1 MNAASLTVY
10 KSPFPKMRLGQDFD
24 GGYITVDVPDAKYS
38 VMLSGGV
45 EEDVSFEEAFLEKY
59 PGVKCLAFDGTI
71 DKLPKENDAITF
83 IKKNIGAQNDEC
95 VTNLHDIINSHDNI
109 FVKMD
114 IEGGEISWIKS
125 LKYEQMIKFDQV
137 VIEFHHPF
145 GWDEVEVFDKFNDS
159 HYLVH
164 IHANNV
170 CGVRDHGGVNV
181 PNVFECT
188 YLNKKYFTSHP
199 QLNTD
204 SLPCNIDMRNRESLP
219 EIELN
224 YYPFVN

>member
-1 MNAASLTVY
+1 
-10 KSPFPKMRLGQDFD
+10 
-24 GGYITVDVPDAKYS
+24 
-38 VMLSGGV
+38 
-45 EEDVSFEEAFLEKY
+45 
-59 PGVKCLAFDGTI
+59 
-71 DKLPKENDAITF
+71 
-83 IKKNIGAQNDEC
+83 
-95 VTNLHDIINSHDNI
+95 
-109 FVKMD
+109 MD

-137 VIEFHHPF
+137 VIEFHFPF
-145 GWDEVEVFDKFNDS
+145 GWDEIEVFDKFNDS

-199 QLNTD
+199 QLNTE
-204 SLPCNIDMRNRESLP
+204 SLPCDIDMRNRESLP